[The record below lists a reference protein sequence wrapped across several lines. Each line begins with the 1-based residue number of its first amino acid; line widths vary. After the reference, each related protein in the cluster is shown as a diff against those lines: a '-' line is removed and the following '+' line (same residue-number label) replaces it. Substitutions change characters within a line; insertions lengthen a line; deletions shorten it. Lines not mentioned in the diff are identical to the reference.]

1 MLHAQQIA
9 GVLAN
14 VKLPLARCFRRRFIG
29 RAQQEPQGE
38 GRGEH
43 AGDAGD
49 VTVEVMRGTANR
61 VAMRLRE
68 SAFQPTVHNLCAPQ
82 DAANLRHGM
91 SHTQSAKN
99 CGDI

>member
-9 GVLAN
+9 SVLAN

-68 SAFQPTVHNLCAPQ
+68 SAFQPTVP
-82 DAANLRHGM
+82 
-91 SHTQSAKN
+91 TTSAHRRMPRT
-99 CGDI
+99 CGTG